1 MKFVIYPL
9 SYKKED
15 KKKAIKD
22 SNDLAKRMDHYN
34 DNEETVRF
42 IMAGIIVFC
51 DKVIDEET
59 RKNVKEWLK
68 MTGIARLFEE
78 EKTIAVKEAAE
89 EKAETGYRNCIS
101 RGMSE
106 EEKA

>member
-1 MKFVIYPL
+1 
-9 SYKKED
+9 
-15 KKKAIKD
+15 
-22 SNDLAKRMDHYN
+22 MDHYN

-51 DKVIDEET
+51 DKVIDEKT
-59 RKNVKEWLK
+59 RKNVKERLK